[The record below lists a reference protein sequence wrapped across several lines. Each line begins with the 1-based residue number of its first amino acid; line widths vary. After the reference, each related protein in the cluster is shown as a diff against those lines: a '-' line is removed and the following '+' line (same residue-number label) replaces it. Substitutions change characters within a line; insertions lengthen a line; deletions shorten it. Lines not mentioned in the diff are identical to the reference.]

1 MENFTYSCL
10 LLIVLITIF
19 SIEAKVKRIEL
30 RTKRIENALRLV
42 LERMEIEI
50 PSQLSDRVKELAND
64 PNRKIEAIKLHREET
79 KSSLK
84 DAKEAIEDYL
94 NSYGDRYRN

>member
-42 LERMEIEI
+42 LERMEIEV
-50 PSQLSDRVKELAND
+50 PSQLSDRVKQLAND

-94 NSYGDRYRN
+94 NSYSDLHRN

>member
-1 MENFTYSCL
+1 MDIFTYTCL
-10 LLIVLITIF
+10 FFVLLIAVF

-30 RTKRIENALRLV
+30 KTKRIENALSLI

-50 PSQLSDRVKELAND
+50 PSLLSDRVKELASD
-64 PNRKIEAIKLHREET
+64 PNRKIEAIKLYREET

-84 DAKEAIEDYL
+84 DAKEAIDAYL
-94 NSYGDRYRN
+94 NSYSDRHRH